1 MRKTKYDHLSREDI
15 LSILV
20 KRDSERKL
28 GLVWERDQIEYER
41 ALNKDF
47 VALDLVD
54 ELSIG
59 DTPYQNLLIEGD
71 NFDALRY
78 LSIAYRGKVKCICID
93 PPYNTG
99 NKDFIYNDKYIDKED
114 AWMHSK
120 WLESLYQRLLLA
132 RDLLSSD
139 GVIFVCID
147 DKNRAKLELLM
158 DQVFPGKRVGT
169 FVWRCRSGANDAKEW
184 FLSVDHECVLCYA
197 NKGFS
202 FSGQAKDF
210 SSYSNPDNDPR
221 GDWDSGD
228 LNKAHNIKQRPETF
242 YPLYN
247 PASGVWYPCDP
258 GSVWRFATNTR
269 LGNGKKIRTKPM
281 EVIVSENRIS
291 WPKDEP
297 FVVYEKIDDLEKAI
311 DNGSAPH
318 NLRIYKMLPGLK
330 ELVEA
335 GQLPGRVL
343 ECIEPLGNWVGRKI
357 GLGKPRYK
365 RFARDLKKTE
375 KPVSTWILPASLKK
389 KDLLEVEDLGEVE
402 SFQVG
407 FTSEGTTLLNQI
419 IGTKDFPYPKP
430 LSLIKSLVNQVTDAD
445 SEDIILD
452 FYAGSGTTAHA
463 VMDCNNDDGGNR
475 TYILVSATEAT
486 ENEPEKNVC
495 RDITQ
500 KRLRTV
506 IEGYSYRT
514 KTGFVKVEGLGGNF
528 AYLRTRRIPLNQ
540 VHLDIQH
547 DQIWYALQLIHAREI
562 APFTPS
568 QSYQALET
576 EVSVVMYI
584 PTLNTDTNHQAQEF
598 INAARKPTVIYTW
611 QPGILSQDIYS
622 ERVSI
627 EKIPD
632 YLVNRFGGVK

>member
-1 MRKTKYDHLSREDI
+1 M
-15 LSILV
+15 
-20 KRDSERKL
+20 
-28 GLVWERDQIEYER
+28 VWERDKIGHER
-41 ALNKDF
+41 ALNSDF
-47 VALDLVD
+47 VALDLID
-54 ELSIG
+54 GLSVG
-59 DTPYQNLLIEGD
+59 DAPYQNLLIEGD

-78 LSIAYRGKVKCICID
+78 LSIAYRGKIKCICID

-120 WLESLYQRLLLA
+120 WLESLYQRLVLA
-132 RDLLSSD
+132 RDLLTND

-242 YPLYN
+242 YPLHN

-258 GSVWRFATNTR
+258 GSVWRFATKAR
-269 LGNGKKIRTKPM
+269 LGNGKKIRTEPI
-281 EVIVSENRIS
+281 EEIIRGNRVS

-297 FVVYEKIDDLEKAI
+297 FIVYETLDDLKNAI
-311 DNGSAPH
+311 DNDLAPH
-318 NLRIYKMLPGLK
+318 NLRIYKMLPEMK

-335 GQLPGRVL
+335 GQLKERVV
-343 ECIEPLGNWVGRKI
+343 ECIEPLENWVGRKI

-365 RFARDLKKTE
+365 RFKDDLKKTE

-389 KDLLEVEDLGEVE
+389 KDLIEIEDIGDVE

-430 LSLIKSLVNQVTDAD
+430 LSLIKSLINQITDSD

-475 TYILVSATEAT
+475 TFILVSATEAT
-486 ENEPEKNVC
+486 EGEPEKNVC

-514 KTGFVKVEGLGGNF
+514 KTGSVKVEGLGGNF
-528 AYLRTRRIPLNQ
+528 AYLRTRRISLTQ
-540 VHLDIQH
+540 LYLDIQH
-547 DQIWYALQLIHAREI
+547 DQVWYALQLLH
-562 APFTPS
+562 S
-568 QSYQALET
+568 Q
-576 EVSVVMYI
+576 EVSPYISSQPYQLLESNSAAVVYVPSLDSGIKEQILEM
-584 PTLNTDTNHQAQEF
+584 A
-598 INAARKPTVIYTW
+598 NAACKSTVIYTW
-611 QPGILSQDIYS
+611 QPGILAQEIYG
-622 ERVSI
+622 ERICI

-632 YLVNRFGGVK
+632 YLVDRFGGAK